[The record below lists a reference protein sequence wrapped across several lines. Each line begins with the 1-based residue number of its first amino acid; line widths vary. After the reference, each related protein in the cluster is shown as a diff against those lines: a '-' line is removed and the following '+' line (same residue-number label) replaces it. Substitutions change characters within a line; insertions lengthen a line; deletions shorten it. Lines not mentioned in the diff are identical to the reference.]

1 MTKENNISLEVNRI
15 SKSFPGVKALDQVD
29 FSIRSG
35 EVHAL
40 VGENGAGKSTLMKI
54 LAGIYTPDEGNIVYQ
69 GNTVNF
75 RNPFQAIQEGIILI
89 HQELSLVQELTVAEN
104 IFLGQLPLKTLGR
117 VDWKRLSDKTNR
129 IVAQLKCD
137 FKPFDLVN
145 TLSIAYQQM
154 VEIGRALSHEAQL
167 IIFDEPTASLTDS
180 EVEVLFE
187 NINNLKKKGTAIVYI
202 THKMDEI
209 FKISDRITVLRDG
222 RKTGTLQ
229 TRDTDRN
236 EVISLMIGREL
247 TEFYQTTT
255 KEIGKEVLRIEKLNR
270 DNFVKNVSFQIRA
283 GEVLGLYGLVGAGRS
298 ETAESIF
305 GIVQADS
312 GKIFLEGKEVK
323 IPNPKKAVTLGLGL
337 VPENRKLQGLILGM
351 ACDDNLTLPRLDSMQ
366 KLGFLKN
373 SIQNDLF
380 REYAE
385 KLSISTPGPKQP
397 VAKLSGGNQQKIV
410 IGKWISLNPK
420 LLILDEPTR
429 GIDVGSKA
437 EIHRLIGQMAG
448 DGIAV
453 LVISSE
459 MPEIIGVSDRIIT
472 MREGRVTGEFNREE
486 VSEEKLIRS
495 CSQN

>member
-1 MTKENNISLEVNRI
+1 MNANDICLEVKQI

-29 FSIRSG
+29 FSVRSG

-54 LAGIYTPDEGNIVYQ
+54 LSGIYTPDEGGIIYR
-69 GNTVNF
+69 GNSVNF
-75 RNPFQAIQEGIILI
+75 RTPFQAIQEGIILI

-104 IFLGQLPLKTLGR
+104 IFLGQLPRKTFGR
-117 VDWKRLSDKTNR
+117 VDWKSLAAKTER
-129 IVAQLKCD
+129 IIAQLKCD
-137 FKPFDLVN
+137 FKPLDLVSS
-145 TLSIAYQQM
+145 LSIAYQQM

-180 EVEVLFE
+180 EVKILFE
-187 NINNLKKKGTAIVYI
+187 NIHNLKQKGAAIVYI

-209 FKISDRITVLRDG
+209 FEISDRITVLRDG

-229 TRDTDRN
+229 SKETDRN
-236 EVISLMIGREL
+236 ELISLMIGREL
-247 TEFYQTTT
+247 KELFQTPE
-255 KEIGKEVLRIEKLNR
+255 KVIGKEVLRVEKISR
-270 DNFVKNVSFQIRA
+270 DDYVEDISFDIKA
-283 GEVLGLYGLVGAGRS
+283 GEILGLYGLVGSGRS

-312 GKIFLEGKEVK
+312 GKIFLEGNEVK
-323 IPNPKKAVTLGLGL
+323 IPNPKKAVKLGLGL
-337 VPENRKLQGLILGM
+337 VPEDRKLQGLILGM
-351 ACDDNLTLPRLDSMQ
+351 ACDDNLTLPRLDTMQ
-366 KLGFLKN
+366 KLGFLQN
-373 SIQNDLF
+373 SIQNELF

-385 KLSISTPGPKQP
+385 KLSISTPGPEQP
-397 VAKLSGGNQQKIV
+397 VGKLSGGNQQKIV
-410 IGKWISLNPK
+410 IGKWISLNPR

-437 EIHRLIGQMAG
+437 EIHRLIGQMASE
-448 DGIAV
+448 GIAV

-472 MREGRVTGEFNREE
+472 MREGRATAEFSRDD
-486 VSEEKLIRS
+486 VSEEKLIRACAQS
-495 CSQN
+495 

>member
-1 MTKENNISLEVNRI
+1 MAKENKISLEVNRI

-29 FSIRSG
+29 FSVHSG

-54 LAGIYTPDEGNIVYQ
+54 LAGIYTSDEGDIVYK
-69 GNTVNF
+69 GKTVNF
-75 RNPFQAIQEGIILI
+75 RGPFQAIQEGIILI

-104 IFLGQLPLKTLGR
+104 IFLGQLPLKKFGR
-117 VDWKRLSDKTNR
+117 VDWNVLFDNTEKIIS
-129 IVAQLKCD
+129 QLKCD
-137 FKPFDLVN
+137 FKPFDLVS

-154 VEIGRALSHEAQL
+154 VEIGRALSREAQL

-180 EVEVLFE
+180 EVKTLFE
-187 NINNLKKKGTAIVYI
+187 NINNLKGKGAAIVYI
-202 THKMDEI
+202 THKLDEI

-222 RKTGTLQ
+222 RKTGTLKTQ
-229 TRDTDRN
+229 ETDRN

-247 TEFYQTTT
+247 KEFFHTTT
-255 KEIGKEVLRIEKLNR
+255 KDIGKEVLRIEKLNR
-270 DNFVKNVSFQIRA
+270 DKFVKDVSFEIRS

-305 GIVQADS
+305 GIVEADS

-323 IPNPKKAVTLGLGL
+323 IPNPKRAVSLGLGL
-337 VPENRKLQGLILGM
+337 VPENRKIQGLILGM
-351 ACDDNLTLPRLDSMQ
+351 ACDDNLTLPRLPSMQ
-366 KLGFLKN
+366 KLGFIQN
-373 SIQNDLF
+373 SIQNVLF
-380 REYAE
+380 SEYSE
-385 KLSISTPGPKQP
+385 KLSIMTPSPRQLAG
-397 VAKLSGGNQQKIV
+397 KLSGGNQQKIV

-437 EIHRLIGQMAG
+437 EIHRLIGQMASE
-448 DGIAV
+448 GIAV

-472 MREGRVTGEFNREE
+472 MREGRVTGEFSKEE
-486 VSEEKLIRS
+486 VSEEKLIHA
-495 CSQN
+495 CAQD